1 MTYHRRRPLRREETT
16 EEESPED
23 IRQRNMKEAEILASN
38 LGEGGINA
46 HEILSDVGQLKGLA
60 QLQESMA
67 SLANVW
73 SMCVVQSCVHYSQVH
88 MQHVMLCALCSDA
101 YASFRALC
109 TLVCNIHIFQGC
121 IHCSLVHMHF
131 SEWSAL
137 QSRAHASCSA
147 VYSVVWCMCIVQSC
161 VHYVAGMVFNI
172 HPAVCIR
179 TA

>member
-1 MTYHRRRPLRREETT
+1 
-16 EEESPED
+16 
-23 IRQRNMKEAEILASN
+23 MKEAEILASN

-147 VYSVVWCMCIVQSC
+147 VYSVV
-161 VHYVAGMVFNI
+161 
-172 HPAVCIR
+172 
-179 TA
+179 